1 MSYPL
6 IIKDNFFEDPDSIV
20 KTSNKCI
27 YSENELIHYPG
38 SRSNHL
44 EKINPKLYVRIFQ
57 KIFLLLHDK
66 LPLNFNAEV
75 KFQKIKPFVEGDK
88 WNKKNLGWIHKDFC
102 LFGGII
108 YLDKDPDKDA
118 GTSIYKSIDGFDV
131 QTQESM
137 DAKELLYSGKPID
150 DEKYNIAF
158 DVIRNQYEETLRIPN
173 LYNRLVLIPG
183 DQLHAMTTTGDKER
197 HTIVFFC
204 FDTMGVSLPE
214 YKDHP
219 TVPIPNDKLYTSNNF
234 SVPCSY

>member
-20 KTSNKCI
+20 KLSKKCI
-27 YSENELIHYPG
+27 YNEHGVNNYPG
-38 SRSNHL
+38 VRSDPL
-44 EKINPKLYVRIFQ
+44 EEINPKLYVRIFQ

-66 LPLNFNAEV
+66 LPSNFDAKV
-75 KFQKIKPFVEGDK
+75 GFQKIKPFIEGDK
-88 WNKKNLGWIHKDFC
+88 WNKKNLGWIHKDYC

-150 DEKYNIAF
+150 DGQYCDAY
-158 DVIRNQYEETLRIPN
+158 DRVRNQYEETLRIPN

-197 HTIVFFC
+197 YTIVFFC
-204 FDTMGVSLPE
+204 FDTTGVSLPE
-214 YKDHP
+214 YKDYP
-219 TVPIPNDKLYTSNNF
+219 TVPIPNDKLYISKNF
-234 SVPCSY
+234 SVLKK